1 MEYAGYA
8 DRATVGAAPTVD
20 WSGILT
26 ELKTGLQKNEADRE
40 AIRQKQ
46 ATDTQKALEDINAIN
61 KGQSQT
67 GSEYIT
73 KASYQAKTLLND
85 AYKMYT
91 DGQISKEKLNIM
103 RQNTSATFSDINAT
117 MKGLQDDYLKYQ
129 DLSQKGELSGYSDYM
144 QTVKGKLADLSNKT
158 LYFNPTDG
166 KGYIATVKQD
176 GSIDKDNLMQ
186 TNWLKINSNFFDP
199 KVKVEEE
206 VGKFTGKMKE
216 FTRMMDTRLG
226 KGIWTVED
234 PTARAEF
241 DKLSSDISKTIA
253 STPLRMASVL
263 TDFVD
268 DKQYTYTQDPAE
280 AQKDKTK
287 ILLKA
292 DANGSFQPQ
301 LTQEQIADGEAA
313 IKRVIK
319 SQLGYKETQVEN
331 TPTPRVFAPKD
342 DKKEKP
348 IPTTEDIKY
357 SSALKRNGKYVP
369 AQRYISN
376 VSIIDE
382 ATGNNKVVKS
392 ITIDPT
398 TGNMEMDVEVKSS
411 EDSYDENGI
420 KKQSSTSTYTISTNK
435 GGITNK
441 KGTVVDIA
449 EMNIF
454 ANSIYSPK
462 LGRNLQSWEELYEEK
477 KDDAARRASRV
488 EKLNEESNKKP
499 DLNASNRKGK
509 K

>member
-1 MEYAGYA
+1 MEYSGYA
-8 DRATVGAAPTVD
+8 NRATVEAAPTVD

-46 ATDTQKALEDINAIN
+46 ATDTQKALEDINAVN

-67 GSEYIT
+67 GNEYIT
-73 KASYQAKTLLND
+73 NASYQAKTLLND

-91 DGQISKEKLNIM
+91 SGQISREKFNIIK
-103 RQNTSATFSDINAT
+103 QNTSATFSDINST
-117 MKGLQDDYLKYQ
+117 MKGLQGDFLKYEE
-129 DLSQKGELSGYSDYM
+129 LSQKGELSGYSDYM

-166 KGYIATVKQD
+166 KGYIATVKED

-216 FTRMMDTRLG
+216 FTRIMDNRLG

-234 PTARAEF
+234 PTARVEF

-263 TDFVD
+263 KDFVT
-268 DKQYTYTQDPAE
+268 DKNYSFTQNPAE
-280 AQKDKTK
+280 AEKDNTK

-301 LTQEQIADGEAA
+301 LTKEQIADGEEA

-331 TPTPRVFAPKD
+331 TYRPDYRGGGD
-342 DKKEKP
+342 GKKEEP
-348 IPTTEDIKY
+348 IPNINDIVH
-357 SSALKRNGKYVP
+357 SSSLKIGGKYIP
-369 AQRYISN
+369 AQKFISN
-376 VSIIDE
+376 VPVVDPS
-382 ATGNNKVVKS
+382 TGEKKTIKS
-392 ITIDPT
+392 ITIDPIT
-398 TGNMEMDVEVKSS
+398 KEVEMEIETSGD
-411 EDSYDENGI
+411 GI
-420 KKQSSTSTYTISTNK
+420 DGEPTIKTVSTKK
-435 GGITNK
+435 GGFT
-441 KGTVVDIA
+441 GSGA
-449 EMNIF
+449 ELNISAINNMVRF
-454 ANSIYSPK
+454 IRSDKRGRTLNNYKELVEEKIGEATSIYNKNQKS
-462 LGRNLQSWEELYEEK
+462 N
-477 KDDAARRASRV
+477 ASKGV
-488 EKLNEESNKKP
+488 

>member
-1 MEYAGYA
+1 MEYSGYA

-26 ELKTGLQKNEADRE
+26 ELKTGLQQNEADRE

-46 ATDTQKALEDINAIN
+46 ATDTQKALEEINAVN

-67 GSEYIT
+67 GNEYIT
-73 KASYQAKTLLND
+73 NASYQAKTLLND

-91 DGQISKEKLNIM
+91 SGQISREKFNIM
-103 RQNTSATFSDINAT
+103 KQNTSATFSDINAT

-129 DLSQKGELSGYSDYM
+129 ELSQKGELSGYSDYM

-166 KGYIATVKQD
+166 KGYIATVKED

-216 FTRMMDTRLG
+216 FTRMMNTRRGYGL
-226 KGIWTVED
+226 WTVED
-234 PTARAEF
+234 PVARPEF

-253 STPLRMASVL
+253 STPLRMASIL

-287 ILLKA
+287 ILLKP

-319 SQLGYKETQVEN
+319 SQLGYKETQVED
-331 TPTPRVFAPKD
+331 TYRAPVFAPKD
-342 DKKEKP
+342 GKKEEP
-348 IPTTEDIKY
+348 IPTTNDIVY
-357 SSALKRNGKYVP
+357 SSSLKVRGKYIP
-369 AQRYISN
+369 AQKFISN
-376 VSIIDE
+376 VPVVDPS
-382 ATGNNKVVKS
+382 TGEKKTIRS
-392 ITIDPT
+392 ITIDPVT
-398 TGNMEMDVEVKSS
+398 RGIEMEIETSGDDIYGEPT
-411 EDSYDENGI
+411 I
-420 KKQSSTSTYTISTNK
+420 KTVSTKK
-435 GGITNK
+435 GGFTGSGAELKIA
-441 KGTVVDIA
+441 DINN
-449 EMNIF
+449 MVRF
-454 ANSIYSPK
+454 IYSDK
-462 LGRNLQSWEELYEEK
+462 RGRTLNSYKELVEEK
-477 KDDAARRASRV
+477 IGEATSVYKRNQKGDT
-488 EKLNEESNKKP
+488 EKEETKSKGVN
-499 DLNASNRKGK
+499 LNASTRNKGK